1 MTKINSNKS
10 SARQRFKAVTGS
22 VIIFTA
28 LTILGALAFLTV
40 RSDVTRYAEMA
51 EKSAVGLVVN
61 HLELSDFTY
70 KKLAIA
76 AVRVL
81 KNQTL
86 ALGPPQVRE
95 NIQVDGKVVSALQFG
110 EVPAAGNFKMV
121 DQVAGLMGCT
131 ATIFA
136 RDGEGFIRIVTNVK
150 KPDGSRAVG
159 THLDP
164 TGEAISAVQQGHA
177 FYGLVKILGEP
188 YFTAYEPITG
198 EGGNIIGIWY
208 AGYPIESLEALRF
221 KVQNAH
227 ILSHGFTAVLDANN
241 RLMFQSDN
249 ITPEI
254 CSALITGTIPNG
266 NSNNWATAGYRMR
279 KEVFKPW
286 GFSIVSAIYQPDL
299 SAETFTLVWKF
310 LCFVMIIATLIIY
323 FFYRFTSTIS
333 SISVV
338 MGQLSNTN
346 RELDATSSQL
356 ARSSQ
361 TLSSGASEQA
371 SSVEETSASLE
382 EISSMIQATAEN
394 AQKAKLLASETRV
407 VAERGSRTMIE
418 MVEAMAAI
426 DSTSAQVAKIVKNI
440 DEIAFQTNILALN
453 AAVEAARA
461 GEAGAGFAVVA
472 DEVRSLAQRSAA
484 AAKETADKIEAAIA
498 SSRKGSQCTARVGE
512 SLTQISEK
520 VTATDL
526 LVSEIATAANEQ
538 AQGIEQINQAVGQMD
553 KVCQSNA
560 SSAEE
565 IASAAEQV
573 DTQGEVLNELVGRL
587 QQLVG
592 GDSNADPLVT
602 PSEQSSRSRP
612 AVVLYAQ
619 QGSKKPVRQSV
630 DASMQIRSSP
640 RKELPPGDPGD
651 DQDFRNF

>member
-1 MTKINSNKS
+1 MNLNNWTISQRIVS
-10 SARQRFKAVTGS
+10 SFIV
-22 VIIFTA
+22 
-28 LTILGALAFLTV
+28 LLLIL
-40 RSDVTRYAEMA
+40 
-51 EKSAVGLVVN
+51 
-61 HLELSDFTY
+61 
-70 KKLAIA
+70 
-76 AVRVL
+76 
-81 KNQTL
+81 L
-86 ALGPPQVRE
+86 ALGGFC
-95 NIQVDGKVVSALQFG
+95 IWQVDDLRSDIEGLADNSLPSVLVLGQCNSLRRDVMIKMSSYLATTNAETREGIGKQ
-110 EVPAAGNFKMV
+110 M
-121 DQVAGLMGCT
+121 
-131 ATIFA
+131 
-136 RDGEGFIRIVTNVK
+136 
-150 KPDGSRAVG
+150 
-159 THLDP
+159 
-164 TGEAISAVQQGHA
+164 
-177 FYGLVKILGEP
+177 
-188 YFTAYEPITG
+188 
-198 EGGNIIGIWY
+198 
-208 AGYPIESLEALRF
+208 EALRARVDESLSKYATLLADEHERQSF
-221 KVQNAH
+221 EEIKRTHVAFVTTRHQLMEFVRLGKSAEDVNNFYMADLLPRFDVAEKALEDAIDYNNKLGMEFGNAGKANARTSVRLIAF
-227 ILSHGFTAVLDANN
+227 ILTITIFMTALVAFVVVRSIKKSLE
-241 RLMFQSDN
+241 N
-249 ITPEI
+249 ITANLDQG
-254 CSALITGTIPNG
+254 SLN
-266 NSNNWATAGYRMR
+266 TASTSQQ
-279 KEVFKPW
+279 VAN
-286 GFSIVSAIYQPDL
+286 AI
-299 SAETFTLVWKF
+299 
-310 LCFVMIIATLIIY
+310 
-323 FFYRFTSTIS
+323 
-333 SISVV
+333 
-338 MGQLSNTN
+338 
-346 RELDATSSQL
+346 
-356 ARSSQ
+356 Q

-371 SSVEETSASLE
+371 SSVEETSTSLE
-382 EISSMIQATAEN
+382 EMSSMIQATAEN
-394 AQKAKLLASETRV
+394 AQKAKSLTAEART
-407 VAERGSRTMIE
+407 VAENGSRTMVE
-418 MVEAMAAI
+418 MVAAMAAI